1 MPLVRSGSGGS
12 SQIILKLHSGGTQRK
27 PSLINRGRISK
38 SYFHQNIT
46 LVVVTLI
53 FVLCVIFFA
62 VNNRINAAPEPKLLE
77 WFLGLDDVLNQ
88 NEQLQLA
95 SMGRIVYGAKS
106 KGEDTAE
113 LVKEAIQ
120 SGFRHVATGAF
131 HDEYNEAGVGEGWKE
146 SGVPRNELYLQTL
159 FLPNSVNGYGTQNCK
174 LDEKYLCP
182 PSPDLS
188 VEDQVHLSIKSSLHN
203 LQTNYI
209 DAVLVYNFHYELQK
223 YEDTLE
229 AWKVLERYVDRGIIR
244 HLGVVSVHYKEYL
257 IKLYEDTRIK
267 PAIIQNRFHLNS
279 GYDMDLRPI
288 IKNLGMENQLF
299 WILSG
304 SSGERVRKNA
314 LVKIMAS
321 QKGVTPQI
329 LLYSFTMQIG
339 GTPLIGTKSVD
350 FMREDVNA
358 LIANKIKW
366 EKDDLVAMASVI
378 TRRYE

>member
-1 MPLVRSGSGGS
+1 
-12 SQIILKLHSGGTQRK
+12 
-27 PSLINRGRISK
+27 
-38 SYFHQNIT
+38 
-46 LVVVTLI
+46 
-53 FVLCVIFFA
+53 
-62 VNNRINAAPEPKLLE
+62 
-77 WFLGLDDVLNQ
+77 
-88 NEQLQLA
+88 
-95 SMGRIVYGAKS
+95 MGRIVYGAKS

-120 SGFRHVATGAF
+120 SGFRHVATGAFHDEYNEAGVGEGWKESGVPRNELYLQTLFLPNSVNGYGTQNCKLDEKYLCPPSPF